1 MMKLLTMFLAV
12 CLFTIYA
19 FAQVPD
25 GYKIGQG
32 EPDRSGLI
40 GNGVTDLAYKNGTIY
55 AGTGFG
61 LSISEDEGLT
71 WQNFTAVDYGG
82 QGGVSAIFI
91 TDDNTLWIAT
101 AYDTLVEEDQSLSIG
116 GGLRYREAGSNDW
129 VFIPQPVDAVTDTA
143 GGQKPTTTRVQNITF
158 DITVRGSDEV
168 WITSFGGGVRRSLDR
183 GQSWEVKTTDGKPF
197 SALDELNHRGFSAT
211 IDTSGNVWIGTV
223 DGISKTA
230 DGGVT
235 WERYRHDNQ
244 SQPISADWAIGL
256 WHNPW
261 DNSIW
266 STTIRSVDT
275 TETNGVSRTKNGGL
289 TWDTYLTEELSD
301 GTFARYV
308 AFYDSALYVS
318 TEKGVYKSIDDGNT
332 WFLFPMITDN
342 VSGESINTSVFYSA
356 ATSPAASPNHRLWV
370 GSLDGMAST
379 ANNGFDW
386 TVFRGFVS
394 TRDADSPS
402 VYAYP
407 NPYSPQISDRP
418 LRFQFDVESAGV
430 VTIGI
435 YNFAMERVI
444 ELTSSQGAP
453 TQGSFDRSMV
463 WDGNDSNGRPVDN
476 GVYFFRAQVGS
487 EVNWGKI
494 MIVN

>member
-1 MMKLLTMFLAV
+1 M
-12 CLFTIYA
+12 
-19 FAQVPD
+19 
-25 GYKIGQG
+25 
-32 EPDRSGLI
+32 
-40 GNGVTDLAYKNGTIY
+40 
-55 AGTGFG
+55 
-61 LSISEDEGLT
+61 
-71 WQNFTAVDYGG
+71 
-82 QGGVSAIFI
+82 
-91 TDDNTLWIAT
+91 
-101 AYDTLVEEDQSLSIG
+101 
-116 GGLRYREAGSNDW
+116 
-129 VFIPQPVDAVTDTA
+129 
-143 GGQKPTTTRVQNITF
+143 
-158 DITVRGSDEV
+158 
-168 WITSFGGGVRRSLDR
+168 
-183 GQSWEVKTTDGKPF
+183 
-197 SALDELNHRGFSAT
+197 
-211 IDTSGNVWIGTV
+211 
-223 DGISKTA
+223 
-230 DGGVT
+230 
-235 WERYRHDNQ
+235 
-244 SQPISADWAIGL
+244 
-256 WHNPW
+256 
-261 DNSIW
+261 
-266 STTIRSVDT
+266 
-275 TETNGVSRTKNGGL
+275 
-289 TWDTYLTEELSD
+289 TEELSD